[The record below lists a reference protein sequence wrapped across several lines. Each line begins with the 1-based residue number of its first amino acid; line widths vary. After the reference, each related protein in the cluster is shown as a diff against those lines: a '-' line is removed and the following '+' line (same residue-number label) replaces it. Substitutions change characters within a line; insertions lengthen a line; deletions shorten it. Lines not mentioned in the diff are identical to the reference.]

1 MKFTNQTFMLSFQ
14 NEATLG
20 PKGSI
25 ELTLLHHA
33 FIARNEEGEI
43 VVDLDLS
50 VDVQDIKFLG
60 AEVKDSY
67 EVFKG
72 HLSGLGIDLESL
84 LDGET
89 QRITNAGLE
98 DDLIDMFGDKV

>member
-20 PKGSI
+20 PKGII

-43 VVDLDLS
+43 VVDLDMG
-50 VDVQDIKFLG
+50 VDVQDIKFLNT
-60 AEVKDSY
+60 ASY
-67 EVFKG
+67 AKFKE
-72 HLSGLGIDLESL
+72 HLSGLGIDLENL
-84 LDGET
+84 IEEEI
-89 QRITNAGLE
+89 QRIIKDGLE
-98 DDLIDMFGDKV
+98 DDLIDLFGDKV